1 MIAERR
7 REPGEDFFS
16 QLLAAEVDGQRL
28 TDDEIRAM
36 GIVQLIAGHET
47 SANAMAYTL
56 WQLALEPELGARLQ
70 AEPSLV
76 PTAVEEFLRPTR
88 PRAA

>member
-56 WQLALEPELGARLQ
+56 WQLALEPEPLVARFGVGLGAG
-70 AEPSLV
+70 
-76 PTAVEEFLRPTR
+76 
-88 PRAA
+88 AASSPP